1 MNDRHANAAAS
12 SSATPPAMPALPD
25 GVGLSYEELASR
37 LAEKSR
43 VIVSPDD
50 PILMMVPLCNAFLE
64 EERRLME
71 RHKRALAQVMAEKT
85 GGFVDSVKQITDD
98 LGKTLTA
105 SAVDSLSAGL
115 AAHRQGMERQNA
127 ALQQH
132 QANIRWWGL
141 VATVSALLNIVLI
154 VFFLLHGR

>member
-25 GVGLSYEELASR
+25 GVGLSYEELAGR

-64 EERRLME
+64 EEQKLMNL
-71 RHKRALAQVMAEKT
+71 HKAALAQVMASS
-85 GGFVDSVKQITDD
+85 GQGVADV
-98 LGKTLTA
+98 LGKPLTSSAA
-105 SAVDSLSAGL
+105 SGL
-115 AAHRQGMERQNA
+115 EHAMAEHRDT
-127 ALQQH
+127 LQQH
-132 QANIRWWGL
+132 RSHVFWLSAIA
-141 VATVSALLNIVLI
+141 VISALANAVVFVAL
-154 VFFLLHGR
+154 FFLKN